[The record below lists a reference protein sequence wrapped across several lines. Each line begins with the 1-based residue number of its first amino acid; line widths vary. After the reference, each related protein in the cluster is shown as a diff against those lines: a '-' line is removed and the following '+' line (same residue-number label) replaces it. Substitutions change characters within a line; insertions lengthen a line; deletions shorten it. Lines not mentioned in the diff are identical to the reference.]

1 MVDEGINSNVE
12 NDVKISTNNAL
23 KKVLN
28 PTQMASFRMGKECLP
43 ITADMKLHVVF
54 MHMRKLKRKQG
65 LELEL
70 FYYRHLKVTTVSVT
84 VMARC
89 SEDRAGSL
97 AGPSFFL
104 IHVRLSLTQV
114 KNAKRSSATV

>member
-43 ITADMKLHVVF
+43 ITADMKAPCCFHAHEKVEKKAGTGAGAILLQAPKGDYCLRHGDGKVF
-54 MHMRKLKRKQG
+54 RG
-65 LELEL
+65 
-70 FYYRHLKVTTVSVT
+70 
-84 VMARC
+84 
-89 SEDRAGSL
+89 
-97 AGPSFFL
+97 
-104 IHVRLSLTQV
+104 
-114 KNAKRSSATV
+114 

>member
-43 ITADMKLHVVF
+43 ITADMKAPCCFHA
-54 MHMRKLKRKQG
+54 H
-65 LELEL
+65 E
-70 FYYRHLKVTTVSVT
+70 KVEKKAGTGAGAILLQAPKG
-84 VMARC
+84 ARY

>member
-43 ITADMKLHVVF
+43 ITADMKAPCCFHAHEKVEKKAGTGAGAILLQAPKGDHCLRPGDGKVF
-54 MHMRKLKRKQG
+54 RG
-65 LELEL
+65 
-70 FYYRHLKVTTVSVT
+70 
-84 VMARC
+84 
-89 SEDRAGSL
+89 
-97 AGPSFFL
+97 
-104 IHVRLSLTQV
+104 
-114 KNAKRSSATV
+114 

>member
-43 ITADMKLHVVF
+43 ITADMKAPCCFHAHEKVEKKAGTGAGAVLLQAPKGDHCLRHGDGKVF
-54 MHMRKLKRKQG
+54 RG
-65 LELEL
+65 
-70 FYYRHLKVTTVSVT
+70 
-84 VMARC
+84 
-89 SEDRAGSL
+89 
-97 AGPSFFL
+97 
-104 IHVRLSLTQV
+104 
-114 KNAKRSSATV
+114 